1 MNNPFFKNKGP
12 FKINKLL
19 KLSGIKNLNTFEKDM
34 IKNVNDLNN
43 AKNNEIKDVQILGSN
58 FPSVIHS
65 IKFDS
70 FLHGA
75 ELKSYEF
82 NFKSNRYKN

>member
-1 MNNPFFKNKGP
+1 MKNPFFKNKGP

-43 AKNNEIKDVQILGSN
+43 AKNNEIECMKRTA
-58 FPSVIHS
+58 FSV
-65 IKFDS
+65 
-70 FLHGA
+70 FLAMKYLIQGM
-75 ELKSYEF
+75 K
-82 NFKSNRYKN
+82 NTFKIFI